1 LPSVQIF
8 INMPTGETITLEIE
22 GSDSRSTARIED
34 IKLKIED
41 KDGIPPEHQ
50 RLSFAG

>member
-22 GSDSRSTARIED
+22 GSDSLEI
-34 IKLKIED
+34 
-41 KDGIPPEHQ
+41 DG
-50 RLSFAG
+50 SD